1 APVGPIYRPRDP
13 RAAAYFGVVREH
25 ANTFF
30 DVLSDSGVEL
40 PKHVRRRF
48 VAYLGC
54 GDLSRGFLRTR
65 CPDCTHERLVP
76 L

>member
-1 APVGPIYRPRDP
+1 VGVPPIYRPRNP

-30 DVLSDSGVEL
+30 EVLSDSGVDL

-65 CPDCTHERLVP
+65 RPSSTAL
-76 L
+76 